1 MPNER
6 TGVDR
11 VLDWIVPIRLS
22 GKWMNVEVER
32 GVKIMLSLILL
43 AEEKSLQVEAKAIAA
58 ELAVA
63 NPLAKPNKC

>member
-22 GKWMNVEVER
+22 GKWMSVEVER
-32 GVKIMLSLILL
+32 S
-43 AEEKSLQVEAKAIAA
+43 EDY
-58 ELAVA
+58 AVSYIVGY
-63 NPLAKPNKC
+63 NTDSRY

>member
-22 GKWMNVEVER
+22 GKWMSFEVER

-43 AEEKSLQVEAKAIAA
+43 GSIPTHAVSKMLEVLPDRKSV
-58 ELAVA
+58 V
-63 NPLAKPNKC
+63 

>member
-22 GKWMNVEVER
+22 GKWMSVEVER
-32 GVKIMLSLILL
+32 GVKIMQSLYTVGYNTDLRY
-43 AEEKSLQVEAKAIAA
+43 
-58 ELAVA
+58 
-63 NPLAKPNKC
+63 